1 DKNGLTI
8 FEKILHGAYFLKTT
22 SVNFEQHQTASFN
35 LNASELSLP
44 NINLQRQ
51 AKQIEGVTVTAQK
64 PFIQKLTDRIV
75 VNVDNSLVSAGS
87 TATDVLERSPGVAV
101 DQNESISLR

>member
-1 DKNGLTI
+1 FVLFLHAQENNGNISVTIKNDGQPVENATVYLLLAKDSSLVKSSLSDKNGLTI

-51 AKQIEGVTVTAQK
+51 AKQIE
-64 PFIQKLTDRIV
+64 
-75 VNVDNSLVSAGS
+75 
-87 TATDVLERSPGVAV
+87 
-101 DQNESISLR
+101 